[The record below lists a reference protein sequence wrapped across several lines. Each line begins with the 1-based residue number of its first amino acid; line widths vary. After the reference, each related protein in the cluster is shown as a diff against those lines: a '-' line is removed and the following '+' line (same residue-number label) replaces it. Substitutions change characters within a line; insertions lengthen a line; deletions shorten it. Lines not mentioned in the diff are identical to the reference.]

1 MAQTLTAVL
10 AIRKFCLCCIFGP
23 RHPQHPVPS
32 ATPHLACALVPIS
45 IPATGPSPLPEQRTP
60 RNSNQDR
67 AWFQKAAMPWKMAH
81 L

>member
-45 IPATGPSPLPEQRTP
+45 IPATGPSPLPEQLTP

-67 AWFQKAAMPWKMAH
+67 AWAQKAAMPWKMAH

>member
-1 MAQTLTAVL
+1 MAQTPTGVL
-10 AIRKFCLCCIFGP
+10 AMSEFCCCCIFGP
-23 RHPQHPVPS
+23 PHPQHPVPS
-32 ATPHLACALVPIS
+32 VTTHLDCVLIPTP
-45 IPATGPSPLPEQRTP
+45 IPAPGPSPPEQLTP